1 VTDVLTLGGHVR
13 DLALQFTGS
22 IAVPGLCGLGA
33 RDIQFDEVIL
43 HVGDERSLFGCK
55 HGFPIIPSFSVNAP
69 RSDSSY
75 HNPHHRV
82 TVLAPGG

>member
-1 VTDVLTLGGHVR
+1 MTDVLTLGGHVR
-13 DLALQFTGS
+13 DLELQFTGS

-55 HGFPIIPSFSVNAP
+55 C
-69 RSDSSY
+69 
-75 HNPHHRV
+75 
-82 TVLAPGG
+82 